1 MNLHAQE
8 QMDLLVSRAYII
20 KRYDTGPKRG
30 SYEPPGSPNTGGLRN
45 IVLIYSGYY
54 NPANYGGEDISAW
67 PQEQFK
73 PYTAFLDTD
82 GNRQDTFFRDY
93 LFLGL
98 QSPNGR
104 SFFREADSSKAG
116 LKSDWEWFLDRI
128 FTSNDL
134 QLRALNE
141 QTKATGL
148 ALGQPVLRNQVTIMV
163 PFANEN
169 VSAFG
174 DVDGDGI
181 SENLTTLAGRKKVT
195 HWYISEVLQ
204 RFNQAQYSNLDLKG
218 FYWLK
223 EDLDTTKPDEINLVQ
238 DTASFIHQQGAYKF
252 FWIPWSGAY
261 AATQWNQFGFDFAIL
276 QPNHFV
282 NRNDTTTPE
291 KIKNS
296 AAKSANAG
304 MGVELEFDN
313 QILRSDKYRERF
325 YDYLNGGLEYG
336 FMNGSVLGVYQD
348 ARGLYELY
356 KQQDKGYSIYEDLY
370 RFVKGAYVT
379 DHEVST
385 LLNTFESTRFPSS
398 SSVQT
403 STVADVHVQG
413 NASMKADFGA
423 YANSVLT
430 GNYGTDFVINDW
442 SAFDSFRI
450 DAYNPS
456 GTNGEVT
463 VIIGDSAG
471 NQHYSYTT
479 LYKNSWNTIRI
490 PIANIANGVG
500 GAAQEPGTVPV
511 QVQDIAYVKLVQR
524 NNANYPALPNTLYF
538 DNMRLVEH
546 DGVRMNDFEWLS
558 GASSNSVS
566 ITTTKSTIR
575 EQNTALQADFGLY
588 NVSMLTMSA
597 NANFKETNWSGR
609 QALKADIYNP
619 NSSVMNLGVKLT
631 DAAGQAYY
639 KRMQVLPG
647 QWNTVQINLA
657 DAAAGLNGTAE
668 EGASSAINLGQ
679 MQKIEFYQRNNS
691 SYAPLPNRLFF
702 DNVRLGKLQP

>member
-1 MNLHAQE
+1 MRKSKWIGMLIA
-8 QMDLLVSRAYII
+8 LLMFTAALPGKSEAAYV
-20 KRYDTGPKRG
+20 
-30 SYEPPGSPNTGGLRN
+30 PPGGPGTGGLQD

-73 PYTAFLDTD
+73 PYASFLDPN
-82 GNRQDTFFRDY
+82 GNRKDTFFRDY

-98 QSPNGR
+98 QGPNGR
-104 SFFREADSSKAG
+104 SFVRETDAAKAG

-128 FTSNDL
+128 FTSNNL

-141 QTKATGL
+141 ETKAAG
-148 ALGQPVLRNQVTIMV
+148 AAIGQPDMRNQVTIMV

-169 VSAFG
+169 VTAFG
-174 DVDGDGI
+174 DVDGDGV
-181 SENLTTLAGRKKVT
+181 SENLTTLAGREKVT
-195 HWYISEVLQ
+195 HWYISEVIR
-204 RFNQAQYSNLDLKG
+204 RFNEAHYSNLDLKG

-223 EDLDTTKPDEINLVQ
+223 EDLDTTKADEVSLVK
-238 DTASFIHQQGAYKF
+238 DTAAYVHQQGDYKF
-252 FWIPWSGAY
+252 FWIPWSKAY
-261 AATQWNQFGFDFAIL
+261 AATQWKTFGFDFAIL

-282 NRNDTTTPE
+282 NRSDTTSPE
-291 KIKNS
+291 TIKTS
-296 AAKSANAG
+296 AAKSSNAG
-304 MGVELEFDN
+304 MGVEIEFDN

-336 FMNGSVLGVYQD
+336 FMNGSVLGYYQD

-356 KQQDKGYSIYEDLY
+356 KQKDKGYSIYEDLY
-370 RFVKGAYVT
+370 RFVKGTYVT

-398 SSVQT
+398 ASVQT
-403 STVADVHVQG
+403 STATDIHVQG
-413 NASMKADFGA
+413 NASMKTDFGA

-430 GNYGTDFVINDW
+430 GNYGADFAIKDW

-456 GTNGEVT
+456 DTNGAVT
-463 VIIGDSAG
+463 VVIGDSSG
-471 NQHYSYTT
+471 NQHYAYAA
-479 LYKNSWNTIRI
+479 LYKKNWNTIRI
-490 PIANIANGVG
+490 PIADIVNDTG
-500 GAAQEPGTVPV
+500 GSPQEPGTVPV
-511 QVQDIAYVKLVQR
+511 NVRDIAYVKLVER

-546 DGVRMNDFEWLS
+546 NGVRLNDFEWLG
-558 GASSNSVS
+558 GATSSSV
-566 ITTTKSTIR
+566 TLATTKTTIR
-575 EQNTALQADFGLY
+575 EQNTALQADFNLY

-597 NANFKETNWSGR
+597 GTNFKETDWSGE
-609 QALKADIYNP
+609 QALKVDIYNP
-619 NSSVMNLGVKLT
+619 NAGAMNLGVKLT
-631 DAAGQAYY
+631 DAAGHVYY
-639 KRMQVLPG
+639 KRIHLLPG
-647 QWNTVQINLA
+647 QWNTAQINLA

-668 EGASSAINLGQ
+668 EGVSSAMDLSH

-691 SYAPLPNRLFF
+691 SYAALPNRLFF